1 LSPRRK
7 AKSHDPANLIKFGR
21 GYNILCMKKTLR
33 IQVNMSLISKT
44 IDLRVPPDLIYRA
57 LKDTRLEQLFP
68 EFFIG
73 MTRKISIDKINE
85 ELAFKT
91 NTQDGQI
98 EIIETFRLIKSE
110 NKNTNVLYTTQTNI
124 DGDIAVESILMT
136 HIANILYSLLMLET
150 GYVNGLIQ
158 KE

>member
-1 LSPRRK
+1 
-7 AKSHDPANLIKFGR
+7 
-21 GYNILCMKKTLR
+21 
-33 IQVNMSLISKT
+33 MSLISKT
-44 IDLRVPPDLIYRA
+44 VNLRVPPDLVYRA

-73 MTRKISIDKINE
+73 ITRKITIDKINE
-85 ELAFKT
+85 ELTFKT

-98 EIIETFRLIKSE
+98 EIIEIFRLTISG
-110 NKNTNVLYTTQTNI
+110 NNNTNVLYNTQTNI
-124 DGDIAVESILMT
+124 EGDIAVESILRT

-150 GYVNGLIQ
+150 GYVNGLMA